1 MIKCELLVGGY
12 AYDVTNDLMNWDD
25 VEIKWKRDDYAGVV
39 RSFSTKFEFCKGGY
53 SLLVNEWL
61 TNYLNA
67 SASIVVYVRNNSW
80 LWDEKFRCALDF
92 GTFSYTDVSCEINA
106 IDDSLAA
113 LIKAKNGT
121 QYEYSVDVVKE
132 DAMLR
137 YDGLDMVSR
146 CEWIIPTDED
156 EKLFDSISHKS
167 LFMPLYIESS
177 EIANYNTVA
186 FGDSNFG
193 NAENVK
199 YEDIPYI
206 LQNISGNKGYVVNF
220 KTRFSV
226 WSLGN
231 QACQIKIV
239 GYGPTSDSPI
249 VYYDSGLIES
259 YNGKVLDIDI
269 DIPLAVGIKVSVI
282 IEDPWYGDYFPSKF
296 VRVIEKPKAI
306 FYSRREAVDVPV
318 VKPVKL
324 LNRLLKSM
332 NGGNDGL
339 TGTIARTDARLN
351 NTVLV
356 ASDSLRGLSGG
367 KIYTSYNKFKE
378 WMEAEFGFV
387 PVIGDKSVHF
397 VHRNSLF
404 SDHVV
409 KELEDVTDFDFS
421 VDTSEIHSRVNVGY
435 DKVDYESV
443 NGKDEFRFTQQYTT
457 GVNLTDS
464 SFEIKS
470 PYRADAYGIE
480 FLVTKRGEDTTDDKS
495 DNDVFMIG
503 ATLTDG
509 RYILDRSVPV
519 EGVISPRTMFNV
531 MYSQLDMIDANAH
544 YIASFANLLTYSS
557 SDGNSDVSVDGV
569 SLKSDLE
576 LGERLFTINR
586 MSVTTGDTAIPS
598 DLSGLVTFEKNGK
611 VYKGYISE
619 ITQHIGRDAS
629 VTYELIVKSVD
640 EVEI

>member
-1 MIKCELLVGGY
+1 MIKCELLLGGY

-25 VEIKWKRDDYAGVV
+25 VEIKWKRDGYAGVV

-80 LWDEKFRCALDF
+80 LWDERFRCALDF
-92 GTFSYTDVSCEINA
+92 STFTFNGVTCEINA
-106 IDDSLAA
+106 IDDSLAS
-113 LIKAKNGT
+113 LIKAKKGT
-121 QYEYSVDVVKE
+121 QYEYSVDVIKE
-132 DAMLR
+132 DALLK

-146 CEWIIPTDED
+146 CEWTIPTDED
-156 EKLFDSISHKS
+156 EKLFDSISHRS

-177 EIANYNTVA
+177 EIANSNTVA

-206 LQNISGNKGYVVNF
+206 LQNISDNKGYVVNF

-259 YNGKVLDIDI
+259 YNGKELDIDI
-269 DIPLAVGIKVSVI
+269 DIPLAVGIKVSII
-282 IEDPWYGDYFPSKF
+282 IEDPWYGNYFPSKF
-296 VRVIEKPKAI
+296 VRVIEKPKAV
-306 FYSRREAVDVPV
+306 FYSRRDAVDVPV
-318 VKPVKL
+318 VRPVKL

-339 TGTIARTDARLN
+339 TGTIASDSRLDH
-351 NTVLV
+351 TVLV
-356 ASDSLRGLSGG
+356 AAESIRGIKNAKL
-367 KIYTSYNKFKE
+367 YTSYNKFVE
-378 WMEAEFGFV
+378 WMSAEFGFV
-387 PVIGDKSVHF
+387 PVVGETSVHF
-397 VHRNSLF
+397 VHRDSLF
-404 SDHVV
+404 SDAVI
-409 KELEDVTDFDFS
+409 KELENCTDFEFS
-421 VDTSEIHSRVNVGY
+421 VDSGRIYSRVNVGY
-435 DKVDYESV
+435 EKVDYESV

-457 GVNLTDS
+457 GVTLSDS
-464 SFEIKS
+464 SFDLIS

-480 FLVTKRGEDTTDDKS
+480 FLVAQRGEETTDSES
-495 DNDVFMIG
+495 DNDVFMVG
-503 ATLTDG
+503 VELKNG
-509 RYILDRSVPV
+509 VYELDRSKSV
-519 EGVISPRTMFNV
+519 EGVISPSTMFNV
-531 MYSQLDMIDANAH
+531 MYSQLDMIAANAH

-557 SDGNSDVSVDGV
+557 SDGNSDVLIDGEPLKDDVNVDHP
-569 SLKSDLE
+569 
-576 LGERLFTINR
+576 LFTVGEMR
-586 MSVTTGDTAIPS
+586 VSTDDLDIPS
-598 DLSGLVTFEKNGK
+598 DLSGKVVFENHGRVYEGFVNEVTLN
-611 VYKGYISE
+611 
-619 ITQHIGRDAS
+619 IGRGKS
-629 VTYELIVKSVD
+629 VTYDMIVKRVN
-640 EVEI
+640 

>member
-1 MIKCELLVGGY
+1 MIKCELLVCGY

-25 VEIKWKRDDYAGVV
+25 VEIKWKRDGYAGVV

-80 LWDEKFRCALDF
+80 LWDERFRCALDF
-92 GTFSYTDVSCEINA
+92 STFTFNGVTCEINA
-106 IDDSLAA
+106 IDDSLAS
-113 LIKAKNGT
+113 LIKAKKGT
-121 QYEYSVDVVKE
+121 QYEYSVDVIQE

-146 CEWIIPTDED
+146 CEWTIPTDED

-177 EIANYNTVA
+177 EIANSNTVS

-206 LQNISGNKGYVVNF
+206 LQNISDNKGYVVNF

-259 YNGKVLDIDI
+259 YNGKELDIDI
-269 DIPLAVGIKVSVI
+269 DIPLAVGIKVSII
-282 IEDPWYGDYFPSKF
+282 IEDPWYGNYFPSKF
-296 VRVIEKPKAI
+296 VRVIEKPKAV
-306 FYSRREAVDVPV
+306 FYSRRESVDVPV
-318 VKPVKL
+318 VRPVKL

-339 TGTIARTDARLN
+339 TGTIASDSRLDH
-351 NTVLV
+351 TVLV
-356 ASDSLRGLSGG
+356 AAESIRGIKNAKL
-367 KIYTSYNKFKE
+367 YTSYNKFVE
-378 WMEAEFGFV
+378 WMSAEFGFV
-387 PVIGDKSVHF
+387 PVVGETSVHF
-397 VHRNSLF
+397 VHRDSLF
-404 SDHVV
+404 SDTVI
-409 KELEDVTDFDFS
+409 KELDNCTDFEFS
-421 VDTSEIHSRVNVGY
+421 VDSGRIYSRVNVGY
-435 DKVDYESV
+435 EKVDYESV

-457 GVNLTDS
+457 GITLSDS
-464 SFEIKS
+464 SLDLIS

-480 FLVTKRGEDTTDDKS
+480 FLVAQRGEETTDSES
-495 DNDVFMIG
+495 DNDVFMVG
-503 ATLTDG
+503 VELKNG
-509 RYILDRSVPV
+509 VYELDRSKSV
-519 EGVISPRTMFNV
+519 EGVISPSTMFNV
-531 MYSQLDMIDANAH
+531 MYSQLDMIAANAH

-557 SDGNSDVSVDGV
+557 SDGNSDVLIDGEPLKDDVNVDHP
-569 SLKSDLE
+569 
-576 LGERLFTINR
+576 LFTVGEMR
-586 MSVTTGDTAIPS
+586 VSTDDLDIPS
-598 DLSGLVTFEKNGK
+598 DLIGK
-611 VYKGYISE
+611 VVFENRGRVYEGFVNE
-619 ITQHIGRDAS
+619 VTLNIGRGKS
-629 VTYELIVKSVD
+629 VTYDMIVKRVN
-640 EVEI
+640 

>member
-25 VEIKWKRDDYAGVV
+25 VEIKWKRDGYAGVV

-67 SASIVVYVRNNSW
+67 SASIVVYMRNNSW
-80 LWDEKFRCALDF
+80 LWDERFRCALDF
-92 GTFSYTDVSCEINA
+92 STFTFNDVTCEINA
-106 IDDSLAA
+106 IDDSLAS
-113 LIKAKNGT
+113 LIKAKKGT
-121 QYEYSVDVVKE
+121 QYEYSVDVIKE
-132 DAMLR
+132 DAMLK

-146 CEWIIPTDED
+146 CEWTIPTDED

-167 LFMPLYIESS
+167 LFMPLYMESS
-177 EIANYNTVA
+177 EIANSNTVV

-206 LQNISGNKGYVVNF
+206 LQNISDNKGYVVNF

-259 YNGKVLDIDI
+259 YNGKELDIDI
-269 DIPLAVGIKVSVI
+269 DIPLAVGIKVSII
-282 IEDPWYGDYFPSKF
+282 IEDPWYGNYFPSKF
-296 VRVIEKPKAI
+296 VRVIEKPKAV
-306 FYSRREAVDVPV
+306 FYSRMEAVDVPV
-318 VKPVKL
+318 VRPVKL

-339 TGTIARTDARLN
+339 TGTIASDSRLDH
-351 NTVLV
+351 TVLV
-356 ASDSLRGLSGG
+356 AAESIRGIKNAKL
-367 KIYTSYNKFKE
+367 YTSYNKFVE
-378 WMEAEFGFV
+378 WMSAEFGFV
-387 PVIGDKSVHF
+387 PVVGETSVHF
-397 VHRNSLF
+397 VHRDSLF
-404 SDHVV
+404 SDTVI
-409 KELEDVTDFDFS
+409 KELENCTDFEFS
-421 VDTSEIHSRVNVGY
+421 VDSGRIYSRANVGY

-457 GVNLTDS
+457 GVTLSDS
-464 SFEIKS
+464 SFDLIS

-480 FLVTKRGEDTTDDKS
+480 FLVAQRGEETTDSES
-495 DNDVFMIG
+495 DNDVFMVG
-503 ATLTDG
+503 VELKNG
-509 RYILDRSVPV
+509 VYELDRSKSV
-519 EGVISPRTMFNV
+519 EGVISPSTMFNV
-531 MYSQLDMIDANAH
+531 MYSQLDMIAANAH

-557 SDGNSDVSVDGV
+557 SDGNSDVLIDGEPLKDDVNVDHP
-569 SLKSDLE
+569 
-576 LGERLFTINR
+576 LFTVGKMR
-586 MSVTTGDTAIPS
+586 VSTDDLDIPS
-598 DLSGLVTFEKNGK
+598 DLSGKVVFENRGRVYEGFVNEVTLN
-611 VYKGYISE
+611 
-619 ITQHIGRDAS
+619 IGRGKS
-629 VTYELIVKSVD
+629 VTYDMIVKRVN
-640 EVEI
+640 

>member
-92 GTFSYTDVSCEINA
+92 GTFSYTEVSCEINA

-121 QYEYSVDVVKE
+121 QYEYSVDVIKE

-137 YDGLDMVSR
+137 YDRLEMQNKVSWSFAGDYGLKVEGADPKKGDNYLPIYV
-146 CEWIIPTDED
+146 
-156 EKLFDSISHKS
+156 L
-167 LFMPLYIESS
+167 SS
-177 EIANYNTVA
+177 EIQNK
-186 FGDSNFG
+186 NFV
-193 NAENVK
+193 EV
-199 YEDIPYI
+199 
-206 LQNISGNKGYVVNF
+206 
-220 KTRFSV
+220 
-226 WSLGN
+226 
-231 QACQIKIV
+231 
-239 GYGPTSDSPI
+239 
-249 VYYDSGLIES
+249 YDSSIGDGGAFFKSLRTLSIHLYARFFVFFS
-259 YNGKVLDIDI
+259 YVTSQAEYTVKLVKRSVSGTDTLLFEQECVHQTRIDI
-269 DIPLAVGIKVSVI
+269 DMDITMNANDELHLIYHFAYDPKNHEYYGCSGSAPVITFMGRDNSIDIPVTTPI
-282 IEDPWYGDYFPSKF
+282 
-296 VRVIEKPKAI
+296 
-306 FYSRREAVDVPV
+306 
-318 VKPVKL
+318 KL

-464 SFEIKS
+464 SFDIKS

-509 RYILDRSVPV
+509 TYILDRSVPV
-519 EGVISPRTMFNV
+519 EGVISPSTMFNV
-531 MYSQLDMIDANAH
+531 MYSQLDMIAANAH

-569 SLKSDLE
+569 SLKSDIE

-586 MSVTTGDTAIPS
+586 MSVTTGDTAMPS
-598 DLSGLVTFEKNGK
+598 DLSGIVTFEKNGK

-619 ITQHIGRDAS
+619 ITQHIGRDES